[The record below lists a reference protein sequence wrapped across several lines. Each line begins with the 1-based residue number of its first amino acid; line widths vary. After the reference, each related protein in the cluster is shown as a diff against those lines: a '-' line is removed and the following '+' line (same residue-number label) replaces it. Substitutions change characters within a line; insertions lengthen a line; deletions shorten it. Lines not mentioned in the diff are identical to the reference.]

1 MFETSFVLFL
11 KALLYNIILPLVPGI
26 LFLWIFFGKKFAWIL
41 LYILWWFV
49 GVWVIAFSLFNL
61 QFIHFGLGVGE
72 YMIVL
77 WVLIAAFVGKLLYR
91 KESYDSYI
99 ALLKVKNIIPQIKK
113 SFFWLSQ
120 IEQIFTIVCGGM
132 GIIFLLLTFVRVSN
146 FPTYADDSFGN
157 RNGPAYNIYLDG
169 WVKIF
174 WKENEILGRGRLW
187 YPIYI
192 GIYKANVSSF
202 IGSFDD
208 IYINLRQ
215 WLVFLGMVLFIF
227 TITFTK
233 TKNIFYSLLP
243 IGLVISL
250 PLIFFHSADGYM
262 ELPCAVYSLLTIRA
276 FWKFLEDK
284 EYDYIALALLFW
296 FMLSHIKND
305 GLLWYF
311 AGIFISFIAI
321 LLFSKQL
328 LPVIIGFVKKKAI
341 LRSSIFYGIFF
352 FVPFLF
358 IKQYYHLWFNQAVTS
373 SSGLGLSSTVHSE
386 IFTVFKPIFFTMDNY
401 NVILILLLLLWVY
414 WYYYKKRDL
423 NDLFLI
429 ITPFVIFLIFVLVF
443 LLTES
448 YIVAMNQ
455 TTINRVFTMAFLV
468 FLAFT
473 WLFFYK
479 KWND

>member
-11 KALLYNIILPLVPGI
+11 KALLYNIVLPLVPGI
-26 LFLWIFFGKKFAWIL
+26 LFLWIFFGKKFEWIV

-49 GVWVIAFSLFNL
+49 GVWVVAFSLFNL
-61 QFIHFGLGVGE
+61 QFIHFGLGIGE
-72 YMIVL
+72 YMIIL
-77 WVLIAAFVGKLLYR
+77 WILIVVFVGKLLYK
-91 KESYDSYI
+91 KESFHHY
-99 ALLKVKNIIPQIKK
+99 APVLKIKNIFPQIKK
-113 SFFWLSQ
+113 SFFLLSQ
-120 IEQIFTIVCGGM
+120 IEKIFTIVCGGM
-132 GIIFLLLTFVRVSN
+132 GIILLILTFVRVTN
-146 FPTYADDSFGN
+146 FPTYGDDSFGN
-157 RNGPAYNIYLDG
+157 RNGPAYNIYQDG

-174 WKENEILGRGRLW
+174 WKENEILGRWRLW

-243 IGLVISL
+243 IGLVVSL
-250 PLIFFHSADGYM
+250 PLIFFHSADWYM
-262 ELPCAVYSLLTIRA
+262 ELPCAVYSLITIWA
-276 FWKFLEDK
+276 FWKFLEEKD
-284 EYDYIALALLFW
+284 YDYMSLALLLGFV
-296 FMLSHIKND
+296 LSHIKND
-305 GLLWYF
+305 WLLWYF
-311 AGIFISFIAI
+311 AGILISFVVI
-321 LLFSKQL
+321 LILAKQL
-328 LPVIIGFVKKKAI
+328 LPMIVGFANKKVA
-341 LRSSIFYGIFF
+341 LRSSLFYGIFF

-358 IKQYYHLWFNQAVTS
+358 VKRYYHLWFNQAVTTS
-373 SSGLGLSSTVHSE
+373 WGLGISSTVHSE
-386 IFTVFKPIFFTMDNY
+386 IFSVFKPIFFTMDNY
-401 NVILILLLLLWVY
+401 NVILIVVLLLWVFG
-414 WYYYKKRDL
+414 YYYKKRDL
-423 NDLFLI
+423 NDLFLVL
-429 ITPFVIFLIFVLVF
+429 TPFIIFLIFVLVF

-468 FLAFT
+468 LLAFT